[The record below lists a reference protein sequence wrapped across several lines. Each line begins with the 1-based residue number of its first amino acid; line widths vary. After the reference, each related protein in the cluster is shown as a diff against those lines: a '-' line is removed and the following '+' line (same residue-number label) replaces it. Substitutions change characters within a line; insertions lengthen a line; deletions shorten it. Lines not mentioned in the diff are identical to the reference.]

1 METNIAG
8 QAILDNYI
16 IKKELATTVSRCQFL
31 FCALCSILKS
41 SPAADSHGCGRLVG
55 QIAAARIKH
64 AVEQRAKRTVRPGI
78 IDRRADHKAV
88 GLGKLLPHGGIH
100 GIGKDAMPQFRT
112 FPAGD
117 TTLHGPRPDV
127 DDLRP
132 DAFRF
137 ERPGNLGQGDKS
149 VPLPVGAAVY
159 KQYFHSGN
167 VCVRA
172 NIGFFGIT
180 YTAACSLPDGTPR
193 PESARHIAPCASGGG
208 GHPPAAFRSRDAPGR
223 RRGRRRIF

>member
-1 METNIAG
+1 MPAHRLWMKSG
-8 QAILDNYI
+8 ASGRAIDLDHSPVDDHEDQNTERLDG
-16 IKKELATTVSRCQFL
+16 KLNDH
-31 FCALCSILKS
+31 ALQEQ
-41 SPAADSHGCGRLVG
+41 P
-55 QIAAARIKH
+55 
-64 AVEQRAKRTVRPGI
+64 EQR
-78 IDRRADHKAV
+78 
-88 GLGKLLPHGGIH
+88 
-100 GIGKDAMPQFRT
+100 PQLHSLQRF
-112 FPAGD
+112 
-117 TTLHGPRPDV
+117 LHGPRPDV

-208 GHPPAAFRSRDAPGR
+208 GHPPAAFRSRDAPGKT
-223 RRGRRRIF
+223 GRHPVPPCPLP